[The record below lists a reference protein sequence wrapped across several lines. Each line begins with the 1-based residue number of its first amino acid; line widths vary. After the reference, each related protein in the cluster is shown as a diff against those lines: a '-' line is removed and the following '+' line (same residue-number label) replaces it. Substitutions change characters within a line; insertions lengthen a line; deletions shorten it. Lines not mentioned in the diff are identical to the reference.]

1 MNPVVVFLLL
11 TISGSPVALA
21 QCAIRPI
28 KPIPPIGCKDV
39 TPECI
44 SDGSG
49 KSHWNWICVPNNA
62 GADTRNDPVWKPRQT
77 EPAPPNRA
85 NATPHQA
92 VPSTSANAPSQE
104 SAAAQEPAGVPIG
117 EMNASEQ
124 HAAEQLRAITE
135 AIKSCPHDVYRMP
148 ASIEAME
155 ASDGMI
161 ETFGPP
167 TNVIWNVEPNPSGRT
182 HFLGLVE
189 YVFPRSEMP
198 PVDFCK
204 RWRMKKKYCSEELH
218 LLLEDYDRQEAHPWQ
233 FRYEFD
239 ITSHGPEFVRS
250 FGKTKQREN
259 EPWLPGGAEVCG
271 KRAISLVLSD
281 TGTNK

>member
-135 AIKSCPHDVYRMP
+135 AIKAAPMMSTGC
-148 ASIEAME
+148 
-155 ASDGMI
+155 
-161 ETFGPP
+161 
-167 TNVIWNVEPNPSGRT
+167 
-182 HFLGLVE
+182 
-189 YVFPRSEMP
+189 
-198 PVDFCK
+198 
-204 RWRMKKKYCSEELH
+204 LH
-218 LLLEDYDRQEAHPWQ
+218 R
-233 FRYEFD
+233 
-239 ITSHGPEFVRS
+239 
-250 FGKTKQREN
+250 
-259 EPWLPGGAEVCG
+259 
-271 KRAISLVLSD
+271 
-281 TGTNK
+281 